1 MMTFNETD
9 LATIL
14 KAVKFAA
21 HKHKRQRR
29 KGRDALPYI
38 NHPID
43 VAELLWRVGGVRDV
57 DTLVAALLHD
67 TIEDT
72 DTTAANIEAEFGSPV
87 AKLVLEVSDDKTLP
101 SSRRK
106 QLQIEHAPHL
116 SNGAKQIKLGDKI
129 NNVCDIVYAPPA
141 GWSLQRR
148 VEYLDWAERVVAGLR
163 GANRQLEACFDE
175 AMGKARAQLDE
186 VQTG

>member
-1 MMTFNETD
+1 MTFTD
-9 LATIL
+9 ADLSIIL

-43 VAELLWRVGGVRDV
+43 VAELLWRVGQVRDV
-57 DTLVAALLHD
+57 NTLVAALLHD

-72 DTTAANIEAEFGSPV
+72 NTTAANIEAEFGREV
-87 AKLVLEVSDDKTLP
+87 AGLVLEVSDDKTLP

-116 SNGAKQIKLGDKI
+116 SNGAKQIKLADKI
-129 NNVCDIVYAPPA
+129 NNVCDISYAPPA

-148 VEYLDWAERVVAGLR
+148 IEYLNWAERVVAGLR
-163 GANRQLEACFDE
+163 GANRQLEDCFDE
-175 AMGKARAQLDE
+175 AMSKARAQMDE
-186 VQTG
+186 EQTD